1 MGKASSKKPLH
12 LSRKLVE
19 IRTRLGLSQNGLI
32 RQMGLVDE
40 LTQAEISAFERGV
53 RNPPLHVLLAYAR
66 AVNLSTDLLI
76 DDAIELPSTLPVPIS
91 KTRR

>member
-12 LSRKLVE
+12 LARKLVD
-19 IRTRLGLSQNGLI
+19 IRQRLGLSQNGLI

-66 AVNLSTDLLI
+66 TVNLSTDYLI
-76 DDAIELPSTLPVPIS
+76 DDELSLPSKLPKP
-91 KTRR
+91 KHK